1 MALAPEIEPAIPG
14 AGATLVPM
22 LRSAVLLSLCSVCL
36 LAASGPYAPANPRW
50 NRPAEP
56 FRIVGNLYY
65 VGASDVS
72 AFLIATPAGHILL
85 DTGFRETVPIIE
97 KNLEKLGFHLADI
110 RLVLALHAH
119 YDHAGGIAEIKAR
132 SKARFLAS
140 PADAPQF
147 SRGGTGDF
155 AFGNTYPFPPV
166 SPDGLLR
173 EGVPV
178 GLGGVWLT
186 PHFTPG
192 HTPGCTS
199 WSTTILEGPRSY
211 RVVVACSLTAPGY
224 RLVGN
229 LRYPDILRDFES
241 SFAKLRALPCDIF
254 LTEHGWDFD
263 LDRKKRQK
271 AQDPARNPFVD
282 PEGYLQYLD
291 RSQAAFR
298 KQAAGQRR

>member
-1 MALAPEIEPAIPG
+1 
-14 AGATLVPM
+14 M
-22 LRSAVLLSLCSVCL
+22 LRSVVVPLLCSACL
-36 LAASGPYAPANPRW
+36 FAASGPYAPANPRW

-65 VGASDVS
+65 VGASGVS
-72 AFLIATPAGHILL
+72 AFLIATPEGHILL

-97 KNLEKLGFHLADI
+97 KNLEKLGFHLTDI

-119 YDHAGGIAEIKAR
+119 YDHAGGVAGIKAR
-132 SKARFLAS
+132 SKARFLAN

-147 SRGGTGDF
+147 SRGGQRDF
-155 AFGNTYPFPPV
+155 AFGNAYPFPPV
-166 SPDGLLR
+166 VPDGLLR
-173 EGVPV
+173 EGEPV

-199 WSTTILEGPRSY
+199 WSFTIPAGGHSY
-211 RVVVACSLTAPGY
+211 RVVLVGSLTAPGY

-229 LRYPDILRDFES
+229 PRYPGIVRDFES

-254 LTEHGWDFD
+254 LTQHGWDFD
-263 LDRKKRQK
+263 LDRKIRLRTQF
-271 AQDPARNPFVD
+271 PGRNPFVD
-282 PEGYLQYLD
+282 PAGYLRYLD
-291 RSQAAFR
+291 RSQAAFH
-298 KQAAGQRR
+298 KQVAEQSR